1 MTTQEIVSKLWNLCN
16 VLRDDGI
23 TYHQYVT
30 ELTYILF
37 LKMLNET
44 NQEDKIAAGV
54 ELIENPETS
63 EEKTENVEKQII
75 KDYTWDV
82 LKNKSGLEQYN
93 YYKNLLR
100 LFGKYCKGR
109 VQQIYNG
116 SISNIDEPKNLE
128 KIITNIDDL
137 DWFSA
142 REEGLGNLYEGLLEK
157 NASEK
162 KSGAG
167 QYFTPRVLID
177 VMTRLMKP
185 QPGEKCNDPACGT
198 FGFMISASQYVR
210 ENTDNYFN
218 LDVDTAN
225 FEREEAF
232 TGCELVHD
240 THRLALMNAM
250 LHDID
255 GEIMLGDTLS
265 NVGKDMKGYDLVL
278 TNPPFGTKKGGERA
292 TRDDF
297 TFSTSNKQ
305 LNFLQHIYRSLKA
318 DGKARAAVVLPDNVL
333 FADGEGEKIRVDLM
347 DKCNLHTILRLPTG
361 IFYAQGVK
369 TNVLFFTRGK
379 TDKGNTEEVWFYDLR
394 TNMPSFGKTSPLKSE
409 HFVDFEKAYEAGDRH
424 AVKDERWS
432 CFTRKQIEEK
442 GNSLDLGLIR
452 DESVVDYN
460 DLPNPIESA
469 EEAVANLEEAV
480 DLLQSVVKELKSL
493 ENKEV

>member
-44 NQEDKIAAGV
+44 NQECKIATGV
-54 ELIENPETS
+54 ELIEKPETS

-75 KDYTWDV
+75 IDYTWDV
-82 LKNKSGLEQYN
+82 LKSKSGLDQYN

-167 QYFTPRVLID
+167 QYFTPRILID

-185 QPGEKCNDPACGT
+185 QPKEKCNDPACGT
-198 FGFMISASQYVR
+198 FGFMIAASQYVK
-210 ENTDNYFN
+210 DNSNDLFS
-218 LDVDTAN
+218 LDADTAK
-225 FEREEAF
+225 FEKEDAF

-255 GEIMLGDTLS
+255 GEIILGDTLS
-265 NVGKDMKGYDLVL
+265 NIGKDMKGYDLVL

-305 LNFLQHIYRSLKA
+305 LNFIQHIYRSLKA
-318 DGKARAAVVLPDNVL
+318 DGKSRAAVVLPDNVL

-379 TDKGNTEEVWFYDLR
+379 TDKGNTDEVWFYDLR
-394 TNMPSFGKTSPLKSE
+394 TNMPSFGKTSPLKEE
-409 HFVDFEKAYEAGDRH
+409 HFENFEKVYEAENRH
-424 AVKDERWS
+424 AVLDERWS
-432 CFTRKQIEEK
+432 CYTRKQIEEK

-452 DESVVDYN
+452 DESIVNYSE
-460 DLPNPIESA
+460 LIEPIECA
-469 EEAVANLEEAV
+469 EEAVANLEEAM
-480 DLLQSVVKELKSL
+480 DLLNSVIRELKSL
-493 ENKEV
+493 EVK